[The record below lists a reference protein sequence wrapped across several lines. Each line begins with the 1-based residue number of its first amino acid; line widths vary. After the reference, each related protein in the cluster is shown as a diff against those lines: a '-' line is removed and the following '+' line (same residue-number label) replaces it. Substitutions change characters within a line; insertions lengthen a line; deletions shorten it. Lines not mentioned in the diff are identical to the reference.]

1 MASCHEVKGK
11 HTVNLK
17 CIVTDVEYFEI
28 GKRHTL
34 QTSPEWKI
42 KTSCGMVH
50 VFRYHIN
57 VGDTLLIKKIYINNQ
72 NKQK

>member
-1 MASCHEVKGK
+1 
-11 HTVNLK
+11 
-17 CIVTDVEYFEI
+17 
-28 GKRHTL
+28 
-34 QTSPEWKI
+34 
-42 KTSCGMVH
+42 MVH